1 MSENLNP
8 EAETVVVAEIEEETA
23 ETPATWHDTA
33 KVLRFALI
41 ARVVARVVLVMV
53 VVGFAFVTYDIFKNA
68 PMAAQ
73 MGQSIWRN
81 LLLQYLAFVSLVMAV
96 VVMEGIA
103 HFLEIMVDIEENT
116 RK

>member
-1 MSENLNP
+1 MSENQDF
-8 EAETVVVAEIEEETA
+8 EVETAVVEETVSEA

-33 KVLRFALI
+33 KALRFALI
-41 ARVVARVVLVMV
+41 ARITARVVLALV
-53 VVGFAFVTYDIFKNA
+53 VVGFVFVTYDIVKNA
-68 PMAAQ
+68 SMAAA

-81 LLLQYLAFVSLVMAV
+81 LLGQYLAFVSLIMAV
-96 VVMEGIA
+96 VVMEGVA